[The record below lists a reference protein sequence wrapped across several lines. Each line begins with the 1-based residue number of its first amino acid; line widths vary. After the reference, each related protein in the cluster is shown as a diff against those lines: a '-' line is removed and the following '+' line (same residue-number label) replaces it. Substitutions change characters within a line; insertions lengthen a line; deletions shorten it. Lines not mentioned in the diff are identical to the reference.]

1 MKAKANLY
9 EGKGVFRVH
18 DVDIKHPGPH
28 EVRLQIAY
36 CGICGTDLHIYDGG
50 LDYRIKNLPQAVGHE
65 CSGTVVEIGSEI
77 KEWKVGDR
85 VVVRPLD
92 YCGECIA
99 CKAGHSHVCANLNF
113 MGIESEGA
121 FQNYWTVHERTLHH
135 LPDSI
140 SMLHGALV
148 EPLAVCCH
156 AVSRGVLKAGENA
169 VVIGGGPIGLLTALV
184 ARYRGARVVVS
195 EVNPVRLQKLNDMG
209 FETINPKETDPI
221 KYVKEWTNGDGADIV
236 FEVSGSQ
243 PGLDTMVELPHPRGR
258 IVLVASYPKPM
269 QVFLRELFMKEV
281 NLIFTRV
288 YEAKDFDDALQ
299 MMSENAFDAEKLI
312 SRIYPLSEVQQGM
325 ELCASGIGDVV
336 KVMIDCQKTE

>member
-1 MKAKANLY
+1 MKANLY
-9 EGKGVFRVH
+9 EGNGTFRIH

-28 EVRLQIAY
+28 EVRVKIAY

-50 LDYRIKNLPQAVGHE
+50 LDYRIKHLPQAVGHE
-65 CSGTVVEIGSEI
+65 CSGVVEEVGSDVTD
-77 KEWKVGDR
+77 WKIGDR
-85 VVVRPLD
+85 VVIRPLD
-92 YCGECIA
+92 YCGTCVA
-99 CKAGHSHVCANLNF
+99 CRAGHSHVCANLKF

-140 SMLHGALV
+140 SLKHGALV

-156 AVSRGVLKAGENA
+156 AVSRGELKAGEYA

-195 EVNPVRLQKLNDMG
+195 EVNPVRLSKVKEMG
-209 FETINPKETDPI
+209 FDTVNPKEVDLV
-221 KYVKEWTNGDGADIV
+221 KYVYEATNGDGADIV

-243 PGLDTMVELPHPRGR
+243 AGLDTMVNLPHPRGR
-258 IVLVASYPKPM
+258 IVLVASYPHPM

-281 NLIFTRV
+281 NLITTRV
-288 YEAKDFDDALQ
+288 YEAKDYEDALD
-299 MMSENAFDAEKLI
+299 MMTKNTFDPDALI
-312 SRIYPLSEVQQGM
+312 SRIYPLSQVQQGM
-325 ELCASGIGDVV
+325 ELCASGVGDVV
-336 KVMIDCQKTE
+336 KVLIDCQKTE